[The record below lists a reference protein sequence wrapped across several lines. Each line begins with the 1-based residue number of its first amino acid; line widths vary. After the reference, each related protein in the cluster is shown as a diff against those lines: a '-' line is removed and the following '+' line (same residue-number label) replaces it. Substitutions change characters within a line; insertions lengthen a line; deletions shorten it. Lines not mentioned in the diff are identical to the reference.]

1 MNSLTSNFTLLA
13 QETADEG
20 GAGGVLLFILAIVLS
35 VLANVGK
42 DNAVSAKVKRSL
54 KVSDPNWGVMFG
66 LFVFAFALGA
76 LPNLFNLISDGAV
89 SDNAVNGF
97 RMSGLM
103 IHTCPCH
110 TFRLTIFDAIIYG

>member
-1 MNSLTSNFTLLA
+1 MNLLMNSLTSNFTLLA

-54 KVSDPNWGVMFG
+54 KVTDPNWGVMFG
-66 LFVFAFALGA
+66 LFVFAFALR
-76 LPNLFNLISDGAV
+76 V
-89 SDNAVNGF
+89 
-97 RMSGLM
+97 
-103 IHTCPCH
+103 
-110 TFRLTIFDAIIYG
+110 